1 MPRPLSLV
9 PRRWPKPVLLPA
21 QALASQTGLLALASR
36 LGHAGLRPRPARHE
50 WRGRPALR
58 WVTGAAILVS
68 LLALL
73 PLAFTS
79 SAAIRTGW
87 GTAAALIFRPRVGE
101 LLVNT
106 TLLIA
111 LAVPISTALAIA
123 LAWLTERSDL
133 PGARL
138 WAWLAVAP
146 LAIPAFVHSYAW
158 VSLIPGLHGLF
169 AGVMI
174 STLAYFPFLY
184 LPIAAALHRLD
195 PALEDSAA
203 ALGLSPLRVFIR
215 VVVPQL
221 AICGG
226 ALLTALHLL
235 AEYGLYGLIRFDTFT
250 TAIMDQ
256 FQSTFNGPAAYM
268 LANVLVLCCLA
279 LLATEAAARGD
290 ERYARIGPGA
300 ARMPRRANLGRAAP
314 FCLLLM
320 AAVTLL
326 AVGVPLITLTR
337 WLFVGGAGIWRFDQ
351 IGAAL
356 GETVLL
362 AGIGGILTTLAATPM
377 AWLSIRAP
385 NRAQRLLE
393 ATNYIVG
400 AVPGVVTALGLVTIA
415 ISFVPFVYQTIV
427 TIIAAYVVMFLPR
440 ALISMR
446 ASIAQAPVELEQA
459 ACSLGRSPMQALW
472 AITARLAAPGAAASF
487 ALVGLGITNELPA
500 TQMLAP
506 NGVQTLAMVFWSFS
520 TELDYAAAAPYAVI
534 MILFALPL
542 TSLLY
547 KLSKPAVSR

>member
-1 MPRPLSLV
+1 
-9 PRRWPKPVLLPA
+9 LLPA
-21 QALASQTGLLALASR
+21 QALASQTGLLTLARR
-36 LGHAGLRPRPARHE
+36 LGQAGLRPRPARHE

-58 WVTGAAILVS
+58 SMTGAAILVS

-79 SAAIRTGW
+79 WAAIRTGW
-87 GTAAALIFRPRVGE
+87 GTAAALIFRARVGE

-111 LAVPISTALAIA
+111 LAVPISTVLAIV

-138 WAWLAVAP
+138 WAWLVVAP

-158 VSLIPGLHGLF
+158 VSIIPGLHGLF

-184 LPIAAALHRLD
+184 LPIAAALNRLD

-221 AICGG
+221 RLAICGG
-226 ALLTALHLL
+226 ALLIALHLL

-256 FQSTFNGPAAYM
+256 FLSTFNGPAAYM
-268 LANVLVLCCLA
+268 LANVLILCCLA

-300 ARMPRRANLGRAAP
+300 ARMPRRAKLGRAAP

-326 AVGVPLITLTR
+326 AVGVPLITLAR
-337 WLFVGGAGIWRFDQ
+337 WLIVGGAGIWRLDQ

-385 NRAQRLLE
+385 NRLQRLLE

-400 AVPGVVTALGLVTIA
+400 AVPGVVTALGLVTIV
-415 ISFVPFVYQTIV
+415 ISFAPFVYQTIV
-427 TIIAAYVVMFLPR
+427 TVVAAYVVMFLPR

-472 AITARLAAPGAAASF
+472 AITVRLAAPGAAASF

-520 TELDYAAAAPYAVI
+520 TELDYAAAAPYAMI
-534 MILFALPL
+534 MVLFSLPL

-547 KLSKPAVSR
+547 MYSKPAASR

>member
-1 MPRPLSLV
+1 V
-9 PRRWPKPVLLPA
+9 
-21 QALASQTGLLALASR
+21 
-36 LGHAGLRPRPARHE
+36 RHE

-58 WVTGAAILVS
+58 WLTGAAILVS

-79 SAAIRTGW
+79 WAAIRTGW
-87 GTAAALIFRPRVGE
+87 GTAFALIFRPRVGE

-123 LAWLTERSDL
+123 LGWLTERSDL

-158 VSLIPGLHGLF
+158 VSIIPGLHGLF

-203 ALGLSPLRVFIR
+203 ALGLSPFRVFIR
-215 VVVPQL
+215 VVVPQLRL

-268 LANVLVLCCLA
+268 LANVLVVCCLV
-279 LLATEAAARGD
+279 LLTTEAAARGD

-314 FCLLLM
+314 FCLLLV
-320 AAVTLL
+320 AGITLL
-326 AVGVPLITLTR
+326 AVGVPLITLAR

-385 NRAQRLLE
+385 NRLERVLE

-400 AVPGVVTALGLVTIA
+400 SVPGVVTALGLVTIA

-472 AITARLAAPGAAASF
+472 AITVRLAAPGAAASF

-506 NGVQTLAMVFWSFS
+506 NGMQTLAMVFWSFS

-534 MILFALPL
+534 MVLFSLPL

>member
-1 MPRPLSLV
+1 LSLV
-9 PRRWPKPVLLPA
+9 PQPWPKQILLQT
-21 QALASQTGLLALASR
+21 QAPASQTGLLALATR
-36 LGHAGLRPRPARHE
+36 LGQAGLRPRPARHE

-58 WVTGAAILVS
+58 SLTGAAILVS

-79 SAAIRTGW
+79 WAAIQTGW
-87 GTAAALIFRPRVGE
+87 STASTLIFRPRVGE
-101 LLVNT
+101 LLVST

-111 LAVPISTALAIA
+111 LAVPACTVLGIA
-123 LAWLTERSDL
+123 LGWLTERSDL

-158 VSLIPGLHGLF
+158 VSIIPGLHGLA

-195 PALEDSAA
+195 PAIEDSAA
-203 ALGLSPLRVFIR
+203 ALGLSPWRVFIR
-215 VVVPQL
+215 VVVPQLRL

-268 LANVLVLCCLA
+268 LANVLVVLCLA
-279 LLATEAAARGD
+279 LLASEAAARGD
-290 ERYARIGPGA
+290 ERYARVGPGA
-300 ARMPRRANLGRAAP
+300 ARMPRRSNLGRAAP
-314 FCLLLM
+314 FCLLLV
-320 AAVTLL
+320 AAITLL
-326 AVGVPLITLTR
+326 AVGVPLITLAR
-337 WLFVGGAGIWRFDQ
+337 WLLVGGAGIWRLDQ

-385 NRAQRLLE
+385 SRLQRLLE

-400 AVPGVVTALGLVTIA
+400 SVPGVVTALGLVTIA
-415 ISFVPFVYQTIV
+415 ISFAPFVYQTIV
-427 TIIAAYVVMFLPR
+427 TIVAAYVVMFLPR

-472 AITARLAAPGAAASF
+472 AITVRLAAPGAAASF
-487 ALVGLGITNELPA
+487 ALVGLGITNELTA

-506 NGVQTLAMVFWSFS
+506 NGIQTLAMAFWSFS

-534 MILFALPL
+534 MVLFSLPL

-547 KLSKPAVSR
+547 MYSKPAASR

>member
-1 MPRPLSLV
+1 MPQRG
-9 PRRWPKPVLLPA
+9 PKPLLSNA
-21 QALASQTGLLALASR
+21 QALASPTGLLALATR
-36 LGHAGLRPRPARHE
+36 LGYAGLRPRPARHE
-50 WRGRPALR
+50 WRGRAALR
-58 WVTGAAILVS
+58 WLTGAAILVS

-79 SAAIRTGW
+79 WAAIRTGW
-87 GTAAALIFRPRVGE
+87 GTASALLLRPRVGE

-111 LAVPISTALAIA
+111 LAVPLCTALAIA

-133 PGARL
+133 PGARV

-158 VSLIPGLHGLF
+158 VSIIPGLHGLF

-184 LPIAAALHRLD
+184 LPIAAALSRLD

-203 ALGLSPLRVFIR
+203 ALGLPPWRVFIR

-221 AICGG
+221 RLAICGG
-226 ALLTALHLL
+226 ALLIALHLL

-268 LANVLVLCCLA
+268 LANVLVVCCLV

-300 ARMPRRANLGRAAP
+300 ARTSRRAKLGRAAP
-314 FCLLLM
+314 ICLLLVT
-320 AAVTLL
+320 AVTLL
-326 AVGVPLITLTR
+326 AVGVPSITLAR
-337 WLFVGGAGIWRFDQ
+337 WLLVGGAGIWRFDE

-362 AGIGGILTTLAATPM
+362 AAIGGSLTTLAATPM

-385 NRAQRLLE
+385 NRLQRLLE
-393 ATNYIVG
+393 GTNYIVG

-415 ISFVPFVYQTIV
+415 IAFVPFVYQTIV
-427 TIIAAYVVMFLPR
+427 TIIAAYLVMFLPR

-472 AITARLAAPGAAASF
+472 AITVRLAAPGAAASF

-506 NGVQTLAMVFWSFS
+506 NGVQTLAMAFWSFS
-520 TELDYAAAAPYAVI
+520 TELDYAAAAPYALI
-534 MILFALPL
+534 MVLFSIPL

-547 KLSKPAVSR
+547 IYSKPAASR

>member
-1 MPRPLSLV
+1 LRLV
-9 PRRWPKPVLLPA
+9 PHAWPKPVLSHA
-21 QALASQTGLLALASR
+21 QALAAQTGLLTLASR
-36 LGHAGLRPRPARHE
+36 LGHAGLRARPARHE

-58 WVTGAAILVS
+58 WLAAAAILVS

-79 SAAIRTGW
+79 WAAIRTGW
-87 GTAAALIFRPRVGE
+87 GAASALLFRPRVGE

-106 TLLIA
+106 TLLIV

-146 LAIPAFVHSYAW
+146 LAIPAFVHGYAW
-158 VSLIPGLHGLF
+158 ISIIPGLHGLF

-174 STLAYFPFLY
+174 SVLAYFPFLY
-184 LPIAAALHRLD
+184 LPIAAALNRLD

-203 ALGLSPLRVFIR
+203 ALGLSPWRVFIR

-221 AICGG
+221 RLAICGG
-226 ALLTALHLL
+226 ALLIALHLL

-268 LANVLVLCCLA
+268 LANVLVVCCL
-279 LLATEAAARGD
+279 LLLTTEAAARGD
-290 ERYARIGPGA
+290 ERYARIGAGA
-300 ARMPRRANLGRAAP
+300 ARMARRAQLRWALP
-314 FCLLLM
+314 VCLLLT
-320 AAVTLL
+320 AATTLL
-326 AVGVPLITLTR
+326 AVGVPLVTLAR
-337 WLFVGGAGIWRFDQ
+337 WLIVGGAGIWRLDQ

-362 AGIGGILTTLAATPM
+362 AGIGGVLTTLAATPM

-385 NRAQRLLE
+385 SRLQRLLE
-393 ATNYIVG
+393 GTNYIVG

-415 ISFVPFVYQTIV
+415 ISFAPFVYQTIV
-427 TIIAAYVVMFLPR
+427 TIVAAYVVMFLPR
-440 ALISMR
+440 ALISLR

-459 ACSLGRSPMQALW
+459 ACSLGRSPLQALW
-472 AITARLAAPGAAASF
+472 SITVRLAAPGAAASF

-506 NGVQTLAMVFWSFS
+506 NGVQTLALAFWSFS
-520 TELDYAAAAPYAVI
+520 TELDYAAAAPYALI
-534 MILFALPL
+534 MVLFSLPL

-547 KLSKPAVSR
+547 MYSKPAASR

>member
-1 MPRPLSLV
+1 MPQ
-9 PRRWPKPVLLPA
+9 RWPKPVLAHA

-36 LGHAGLRPRPARHE
+36 LGQAGLRPRPARHE

-58 WVTGAAILVS
+58 WLTGAAILVS

-79 SAAIRTGW
+79 WAAIRTGW

-111 LAVPISTALAIA
+111 LAVPACTALAIA

-133 PGARL
+133 PGART

-158 VSLIPGLHGLF
+158 VSIIPGLHGLF

-203 ALGLSPLRVFIR
+203 ALGLSPCRVFIR
-215 VVVPQL
+215 VVVPQLRL

-268 LANVLVLCCLA
+268 LANVLVVCCLA

-300 ARMPRRANLGRAAP
+300 ARMPRRAKLGRAAP
-314 FCLLLM
+314 FCLLLV
-320 AAVTLL
+320 AAITLL
-326 AVGVPLITLTR
+326 AVGVPLITLAR
-337 WLFVGGAGIWRFDQ
+337 WLLVGGAGIWRLDE

-377 AWLSIRAP
+377 AWLSIRTP
-385 NRAQRLLE
+385 NRLQRLLE

-415 ISFVPFVYQTIV
+415 ISFAPFVYQTIV
-427 TIIAAYVVMFLPR
+427 TIVAAYVVMFLPR

-472 AITARLAAPGAAASF
+472 ATTVRLAAPGAAASF

-506 NGVQTLAMVFWSFS
+506 NGVQTLALVFWSFS
-520 TELDYAAAAPYAVI
+520 TELDYAAAAPYALI
-534 MILFALPL
+534 MVLFSLPL
-542 TSLLY
+542 TLLLY
-547 KLSKPAVSR
+547 MYSKPAASR